1 MGYVGNEPDA
11 NYTSFAQQ
19 TITGNGGTSYTL
31 SHAVA
36 SGKEILLYINNVK
49 QEEGSGKAY
58 EATGTALTL
67 SEAISSSDSCYC
79 VFLGKALQTTVPP
92 DGSVSAAKIASG
104 AVTSAK
110 LDTNIQADTLYN
122 KTGDNDS
129 GLDLSTNDVVAVKTA
144 NTERMRV
151 DASGHFY
158 IGKTTTTSADAGIF
172 IQGNGG
178 IDATR
183 ASSRVMLLN
192 RLTDDGDILE
202 FQRANAKAG
211 GIGTLSGH
219 FYIGDGD
226 TAISPRDDLDS
237 ILPSNMSS
245 YGGRDDAI
253 DIGYSSVRFD
263 DVYASNGTIQTSD
276 KNLKEDIAS
285 LTSAEMKVGA
295 RLSKLFKTFRWKSKV
310 AEKGD
315 KARTH
320 SGIIAQ
326 DVADAFTAEG
336 LDATKYGLYGSN
348 TWDVDK
354 DGQDTVI
361 ANTSKVGE
369 KTRLSIRYPELLC
382 FVSAYN
388 EQRFTDIET
397 RLTALEGK

>member
-67 SEAISSSDSCYC
+67 SEAITSSDSCYC

-211 GIGTLSGH
+211 AIGTLSGH

>member
-67 SEAISSSDSCYC
+67 SEAITSSDSCYC

-397 RLTALEGK
+397 RLTALEK

>member
-211 GIGTLSGH
+211 AIGTLSGH

>member
-1 MGYVGNEPDA
+1 M
-11 NYTSFAQQ
+11 
-19 TITGNGGTSYTL
+19 
-31 SHAVA
+31 A
-36 SGKEILLYINNVK
+36 SKIEVDEIFNA
-49 QEEGSGKAY
+49 G
-58 EATGTALTL
+58 
-67 SEAISSSDSCYC
+67 
-79 VFLGKALQTTVPP
+79 
-92 DGSVSAAKIASG
+92 
-104 AVTSAK
+104 
-110 LDTNIQADTLYN
+110 
-122 KTGDNDS
+122 GDNDT
-129 GLDLSTNDVVAVKTA
+129 GIDLATNDVVKVKTA

-151 DASGHFY
+151 DSGGDVGIGVSPETDHYGAYVNVNFGVSGLVGSNASGTNTTFLTNNAY
-158 IGKTTTTSADAGIF
+158 LNTGPNWIYKETDEATKYNQSAGKHIWEGAASGSAGGTISFTERMTLDASGNLLVAKTSSDGSVVGFEARATGMAI
-172 IQGNGG
+172 
-178 IDATR
+178 ATR
-183 ASSRVMLLN
+183 DNGTPLYARRIGSGSN
-192 RLTDDGDILE
+192 DDEDILE
-202 FQRANAKAG
+202 FQNADGKVGA
-211 GIGTLSGH
+211 IGSLSGH
-219 FYIGDGD
+219 LYIGDGD
-226 TAISPRDDLDS
+226 TAISPRNDLDS

-253 DIGYSSVRFD
+253 DIGYSSTRFD
-263 DVYASNGTIQTSD
+263 DIYASNGTIQTSD

-320 SGIIAQ
+320 NGIIAQ

-388 EQRFTDIET
+388 EQRFTDIEA
-397 RLTALEGK
+397 RIKKLEDG